1 MANNLT
7 ADHKF
12 RLAAQA
18 QFQGAIAEGL
28 KISLE
33 SFSHGGQSVHL
44 ASALSADA
52 QGSHALQDVGQKRC
66 RLPHLL
72 YCVVHCQL
80 DIVVVLTVLGSTETT
95 LGQSPA
101 CCGVTS
107 SGSMGAAS

>member
-18 QFQGAIAEGL
+18 QFQGAIAEGF

-33 SFSHGGQSVHL
+33 SFSRGGQSGHL

-66 RLPHLL
+66 RLLHRL
-72 YCVVHCQL
+72 YCVVQCQF
-80 DIVVVLTVLGSTETT
+80 DIVVVVTVLRSIETT

-101 CCGVTS
+101 SCGATS
-107 SGSMGAAS
+107 